1 MHSRFFAIGLCLA
14 GLAPFAAESPR
25 VTAMRAPHGGIQ
37 PQAAVDSRGVV
48 HVIYYKGDAGGGD
61 VFYVRQQPGEA
72 NFSKPI
78 RVNSQPGSAIAAG
91 SIRGAQLALGKN
103 DRPHVVWNGGKGAQK
118 VTVAGKEVTPLLYTR
133 LTANGSAFEPE
144 RNLITRYAGL
154 DGGSAVA
161 ADQLG
166 NVSVFWH
173 GSAPDNTDKEAGRA
187 VFVARSSDDG
197 ATFAPEIPAL
207 AKRTG
212 ACACCGMKAVAD
224 SRGAVFALFR
234 PATGMMERGET
245 LVVSPKPG
253 APFEAVF
260 TDPWHANK
268 CPMSSASIFPTPS
281 GALLGWETG
290 DAIRFASLD
299 AQTLTVSKPKSPVGG
314 AKRKHPVATANA
326 RGDVLWVWTEGTAWA
341 KGGSVAWQLNPKEN
355 SLAPELGRAEG
366 LPVWSLPT
374 AYARADGT
382 FVVMY

>member
-1 MHSRFFAIGLCLA
+1 MHSRFFAIALCFA

-61 VFYVRQQPGEA
+61 VFYVRQQPDDA

-133 LTANGSAFEPE
+133 LAANGSAFEPE

-166 NVSVFWH
+166 NVNVFWH
-173 GSAPDNTDKEAGRA
+173 GSAPENMDKEAGRA
-187 VFVARSSDDG
+187 LFVARSNDEG
-197 ATFAPEIPAL
+197 ATFAQEVTAL
-207 AKRTG
+207 EKRTG
-212 ACACCGMKAVAD
+212 ACGCCGMKAAAN
-224 SRGAVFALFR
+224 SSGAVYALFR
-234 PATGMMERGET
+234 PATGMTERGET
-245 LVVSPKPG
+245 LVVSRKPG
-253 APFEAVF
+253 APFEPVF
-260 TDPWHANK
+260 TDPWQANQ
-268 CPMSSASIFPTPS
+268 CPMSSASIFPTAN
-281 GALLGWETG
+281 GALFGWETG
-290 DAIRFASLD
+290 SEIKFASLD
-299 AQTLTVSKPKSPVGG
+299 LQTLSVTKPKSPIGG
-314 AKRKHPVATANA
+314 AKRKHPMVVSNA
-326 RGDVLWVWTEGTAWA
+326 RGDVLWVWSEGTAWA
-341 KGGSVAWQLNPKEN
+341 KGGSVAWQLNPRDN
-355 SLAPELGRAEG
+355 PLTPELGRAEG
-366 LPVWSLPT
+366 LPAWSLPT
-374 AYARADGT
+374 AWAKADGS
-382 FVVMY
+382 FVVLY